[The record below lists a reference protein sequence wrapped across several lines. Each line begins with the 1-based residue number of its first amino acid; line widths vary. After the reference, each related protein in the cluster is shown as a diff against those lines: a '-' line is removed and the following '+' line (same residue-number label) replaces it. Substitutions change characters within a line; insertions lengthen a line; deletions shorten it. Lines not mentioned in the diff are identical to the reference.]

1 MMNESASVNKLAYTF
16 HVSFQFTLLWHVR
29 TLHTPNHCFS
39 KQANRQ
45 WLWTCRY
52 TGSGKHN
59 TGKFG
64 FVYPLQVRRVTC
76 SRFFSNRRHKHKDGS
91 WCKLQGEPWQVPWTV
106 LSHQHTLCF
115 QLWLRSDH
123 IHMSAWIWTL
133 PPDKTFIY
141 VIYLCHI
148 IIVGLVDDKHFD
160 YGLDFKGNIH
170 SIYLFLY
177 LYLHIY

>member
-1 MMNESASVNKLAYTF
+1 MYLFNLHCYGTF
-16 HVSFQFTLLWHVR
+16 ELSIHQIIVSQSRPTD
-29 TLHTPNHCFS
+29 S
-39 KQANRQ
+39 EAA
-45 WLWTCRY
+45 LWTCRY

-123 IHMSAWIWTL
+123 IHMNAWIWTL

-141 VIYLCHI
+141 EIYLCHI